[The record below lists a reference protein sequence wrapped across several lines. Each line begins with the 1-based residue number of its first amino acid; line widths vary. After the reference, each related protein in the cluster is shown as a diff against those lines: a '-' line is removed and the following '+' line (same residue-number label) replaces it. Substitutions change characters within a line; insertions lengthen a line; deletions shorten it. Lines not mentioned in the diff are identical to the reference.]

1 MTNEEILDKLQKDTE
16 YNADNQLELLSQWD
30 KAESEFPVDRLPDLI
45 RFDRWNYS
53 DFNFENEEI
62 VKDYLPPYVLDMYY
76 AVKDFKKNYRNELL
90 PDQELFAKLYGLPKA
105 TQDEKSTVVFKF
117 VFNRYF
123 ENSNINV
130 NKKEE

>member
-62 VKDYLPPYVLDMYY
+62 
-76 AVKDFKKNYRNELL
+76 
-90 PDQELFAKLYGLPKA
+90 
-105 TQDEKSTVVFKF
+105 
-117 VFNRYF
+117 
-123 ENSNINV
+123 
-130 NKKEE
+130 